1 MSNETIKRLK
11 LSEKEQIV
19 DFLNQH
25 WGTKHPLVN
34 NETLFNYYY
43 TDGEWINFYCLCD
56 DDGIAA
62 VCGYIKC
69 SDDAESDIWISIWCA
84 KKGKNGLGLAL
95 MGKMQELTGAKVMG
109 CNNIRRNTMPFYTFL
124 GYHPDEMKHYYRLR
138 NLDSY
143 KMAVVNSKNIPL
155 CDEPK
160 TELVEFFNIDDVK
173 NNFDNFGSCA
183 PKKDYWYVNKRYFN
197 YPHYKYRVFG
207 VFKNS
212 ICSSLVVFRI
222 NESDEGKVLRLVD
235 YIGNPA
241 DFADINGHIDILME
255 KYDCEFCDCY
265 CFGVNGEDAGFV
277 LRTAD
282 DTNIIP
288 NYLNPLLQE
297 NIDYCFFTSSTDKF
311 MMFKADGDQ
320 DRMNLG

>member
-11 LSEKEQIV
+11 LSEKDQIV

-43 TDGEWINFYCLCD
+43 TDGEWRNFYCLCD

-124 GYHPDEMKHYYRLR
+124 GYHPDEMKHYYRLC

-143 KMAVVNSKNIPL
+143 KMAVVNSKNIL
-155 CDEPK
+155 SCDEPK
-160 TELVEFFNIDDVK
+160 TELAEFFNIDDVK
-173 NNFDNFGSCA
+173 NNFDNFGSCT
-183 PKKDYWYVNKRYFN
+183 PKKDYWYVNKRYFD
-197 YPHYKYRVFG
+197 YPHYEYRVFG
-207 VFKNS
+207 IFKNS

-235 YIGNPA
+235 YIGSPA

-311 MMFKADGDQ
+311 VMFKADGDQ
-320 DRMNLG
+320 DRINLG

>member
-1 MSNETIKRLK
+1 MSKETIKRLK
-11 LSEKEQIV
+11 LCEKQQII
-19 DFLNQH
+19 DFLNEH
-25 WGTKHPLVN
+25 WGTIHPLVN

-43 TDGEWINFYCLCD
+43 ADGEWTNFYCLCD

-69 SDDAESDIWISIWCA
+69 SEADNSDIWISIWCA

-95 MGKMQELTGAKVMG
+95 MGKMQELTGANVMS
-109 CNNIRRNTMPFYTFL
+109 CNNIRKNTMPFYTFL

-138 NLDSY
+138 DLPEY
-143 KMAVVNSKNIPL
+143 KMAVVNCKNIPV
-155 CDEPK
+155 CEEPK
-160 TELVEFFNIDDVK
+160 TELVEFADIEDVK
-173 NNFDNFGSCA
+173 KHFDNFGSSK
-183 PKKDYWYVNKRYFN
+183 PQKDYWYVDKRYFN
-197 YPHYKYRVFG
+197 YPHYKYKVFG
-207 VFKNS
+207 IFKDG
-212 ICSSLVVFRI
+212 ICSSLVVFRV
-222 NESDEGKVLRLVD
+222 NESDEGFVLRLVD

-241 DFADINGHIDILME
+241 DFGGINGHIDSLME
-255 KYDCEFCDCY
+255 KYNCEYCDCY
-265 CFGVNGEDAGFV
+265 CYGADGEKAGFV

-288 NYLNPLLQE
+288 NYLNTLLQK
-297 NIDYCFFTSSTDKF
+297 NIDYYFFTTGTEDF